1 MIKLTNSKQWKEE
14 LVINF
19 KDQLSEAS
27 AIESYILQ
35 GIEPKTFEELATRAY
50 DMELSIT
57 SNGHQSPLV
66 QEPCKGR
73 ER

>member
-27 AIESYILQ
+27 AI
-35 GIEPKTFEELATRAY
+35 KTKV
-50 DMELSIT
+50 
-57 SNGHQSPLV
+57 SPPLNV
-66 QEPCKGR
+66 INDRLFFPLL
-73 ER
+73 